1 MWSLRPDL
9 NRRRRL
15 CRPLLNHSAT
25 ETGPAL
31 ARVELGQLN
40 VQVGKCCRR
49 LSVRPFL
56 AEPGAKTVE
65 PTYIGVQHLLKLF
78 RTSFGSRSLPLLA
91 CGLHRTLLARGV
103 IGGLESVVLL
113 LKFLEGRHGGYV
125 FRQGCL
131 LGNRLLAGSDTF
143 CQKVS
148 RFNHTNLLCTVDSGL
163 QRGYRSH
170 SRRPH
175 RRTSRYGTVRCE
187 LAVGLARFEHAIS
200 WPPARW
206 IDQTFPQPVDLS
218 KLVGVELGAPDRI
231 RTGNPR
237 SRKPVRYPLRHGGL
251 CVPNGHVELEIVTRA
266 TPVTLAPDPRLAH

>member
-131 LGNRLLAGSDTF
+131 LGNRLLSGSDTF

-200 WPPARW
+200 WPQPGGLTKLSHSLWIFRSLSVSNSVPPTGFEPAT
-206 IDQTFPQPVDLS
+206 I
-218 KLVGVELGAPDRI
+218 GVESRCAVHCATEACSC
-231 RTGNPR
+231 RTVIL
-237 SRKPVRYPLRHGGL
+237 SRGCHQGQ
-251 CVPNGHVELEIVTRA
+251 VETSRPI
-266 TPVTLAPDPRLAH
+266 LA